1 MAWTTAEPPA
11 SSAFGATGVPGVP
24 EAVKKCSAYPQ
35 LHAPRLRRGGRGRR
49 HGNDHCLFLQVIEHD
64 GSLTG
69 RVADN
74 AGVGCIDPHLASA
87 RLPHPRRGL
96 CRRRTPSRLR
106 LGGAIRTRRR
116 GGRYGRFLHG
126 AIVYHDAFSNHE
138 KAIAIRNAPP
148 TQPTPNVAKQCA
160 NEASL

>member
-1 MAWTTAEPPA
+1 MPLDQALAEIMHCEGWRQLR
-11 SSAFGATGVPGVP
+11 SSTGHLRT
-24 EAVKKCSAYPQ
+24 S
-35 LHAPRLRRGGRGRR
+35 RLRRGGRGRR
-49 HGNDHCLFLQVIEHD
+49 HGNDHCLFLQVIEQD

-69 RVADN
+69 RVADD
-74 AGVGCIDPHLASA
+74 AGVGCIDPHLATA

-96 CRRRTPSRLR
+96 CRRRTPGRLR

-138 KAIAIRNAPP
+138 KAIALRNG
-148 TQPTPNVAKQCA
+148 TPAQTAHTLNFAKPCA
-160 NEASL
+160 NEARL